1 LVHHVRVVIV
11 GAGIG
16 GASLALSLHAAG
28 ITDVILLESV
38 SEIRPLGVGINVLP
52 HAVRELTEL
61 GLGEQLAATGV
72 ATAELTY
79 VNRKGQTIWTEPR
92 GTAAGYNHPQYS
104 IHRGHLQLLLLE
116 AVAQRLGT
124 DAVRTG
130 CRVLAADTT
139 EQGAQVRFIHE
150 GRESVETADVVIAA
164 DGIKSAVRAQW
175 FPDEGPPV
183 WNGQILWRAVSRV
196 RPFRT
201 GRSMFMAGDREIKFV
216 GYPIGEIDDDGL
228 QLINWIAEKDLT
240 GADGANSDWNKSVD
254 RSVFAPAFADWH
266 YDWLDIPALIA
277 AADEVYEYPM
287 VDRPPLD
294 SWVRGRVAL
303 LGDAAHPTYPIG
315 SNGSSQAIID
325 GRVLA
330 YGLAT
335 RPIDDALAFYEG
347 ERLPKTRELQ
357 RVNRAMGPERVMQL
371 ARERAPEGFDD
382 IEQVI
387 PRSELEEI
395 ASNYKRVAGFEP
407 SMLNSQPTWSVDPVG
422 VNG

>member
-1 LVHHVRVVIV
+1 
-11 GAGIG
+11 
-16 GASLALSLHAAG
+16 
-28 ITDVILLESV
+28 
-38 SEIRPLGVGINVLP
+38 
-52 HAVRELTEL
+52 
-61 GLGEQLAATGV
+61 
-72 ATAELTY
+72 
-79 VNRKGQTIWTEPR
+79 
-92 GTAAGYNHPQYS
+92 
-104 IHRGHLQLLLLE
+104 
-116 AVAQRLGT
+116 
-124 DAVRTG
+124 
-130 CRVLAADTT
+130 
-139 EQGAQVRFIHE
+139 
-150 GRESVETADVVIAA
+150 
-164 DGIKSAVRAQW
+164 
-175 FPDEGPPV
+175 
-183 WNGQILWRAVSRV
+183 
-196 RPFRT
+196 
-201 GRSMFMAGDREIKFV
+201 
-216 GYPIGEIDDDGL
+216 
-228 QLINWIAEKDLT
+228 
-240 GADGANSDWNKSVD
+240 
-254 RSVFAPAFADWH
+254 VFAPAFAEWQ

-407 SMLNSQPTWSVDPVG
+407 SVLNSQPTWSVDPVG

>member
-1 LVHHVRVVIV
+1 MRVVIV

-16 GASLALSLHAAG
+16 GANLALCLHAAG
-28 ITDVILLESV
+28 ITDVTVLEAV
-38 SEIRPLGVGINVLP
+38 SEIRPLGVGINILP

-61 GLGEQLAATGV
+61 GLSDELAATGV
-72 ATAELTY
+72 ATADLTY
-79 VNRKGQTIWTEPR
+79 VNRRGQTIWTEPR
-92 GTAAGYNHPQYS
+92 GVAAGYNYPQYS
-104 IHRGHLQLLLLE
+104 IHRGRLQMLLLD
-116 AVAQRLGT
+116 AVRERLGDT
-124 DAVRTG
+124 SVRTG
-130 CRVLAADTT
+130 CRVISSHTT
-139 EQGAQVRFIHE
+139 DDGALITYQSSGEVVTER
-150 GRESVETADVVIAA
+150 ADVVIAA
-164 DGIKSAVRAQW
+164 DGIKSAIRAQW

-183 WNGQILWRAVSRV
+183 WNGQILWRAVSRTA
-196 RPFRT
+196 PFLS

-216 GYPIGEIDDDGL
+216 AYPIEEVAPDGT

-240 GADGANSDWNKSVD
+240 NADGADSDWNKSVD
-254 RSVFAPAFADWH
+254 RSVFAPAFADWR
-266 YDWLDIPALIA
+266 YDWLDIPALID

-330 YGLAT
+330 YALAT
-335 RPIDDALAFYEG
+335 QSIDEALAFYEG
-347 ERLPKTRELQ
+347 ERLPKTKELQ

-382 IEQVI
+382 IDQVI

-407 SMLNSQPTWSVDPVG
+407 SILNSQPSWSVQLGDG
-422 VNG
+422 QN